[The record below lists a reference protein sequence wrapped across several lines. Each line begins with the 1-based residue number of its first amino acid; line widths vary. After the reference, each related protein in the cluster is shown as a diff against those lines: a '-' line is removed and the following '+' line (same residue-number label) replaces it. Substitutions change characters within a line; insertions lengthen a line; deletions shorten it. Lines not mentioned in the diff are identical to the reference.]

1 MTCILQA
8 IVNSTEDRATAI
20 GNTVYRIIHSQTT
33 YQKSQSWHNVELR
46 YPWITFVNVHTETSD
61 DCVWDLPAA
70 THSKF
75 VTSLCGLPQ
84 LKVELACRCVK
95 FIGKCLN
102 SSNYVVKH
110 VVKQGVYFQRLY
122 SPIGR
127 NSHHCV
133 TMVDASLSDIVSNT
147 RKLSQAWYAHHDTG

>member
-1 MTCILQA
+1 VRCLAQ
-8 IVNSTEDRATAI
+8 
-20 GNTVYRIIHSQTT
+20 G
-33 YQKSQSWHNVELR
+33 LR
-46 YPWITFVNVHTETSD
+46 R
-61 DCVWDLPAA
+61 VWDLPAA

-95 FIGKCLN
+95 FISKCLN
-102 SSNYVVKH
+102 SPNYVVRH

-127 NSHHCV
+127 KAHHCV
-133 TMVDASLSDIVSNT
+133 TMVDASLSDIASNT
-147 RKLSQAWYAHHDTG
+147 RKLFQAWYAHHDTWLTESLRGKLKLIAELLCIKHHYLKLDLFNADEVSVIIDFLCTT